1 MGSIQEGLLGFLW
14 VPADYLCL
22 QEACGAVL
30 NSMFPEL
37 GCYGLR
43 SQGARGAAAVAST
56 PEEAVD
62 LLRD

>member
-1 MGSIQEGLLGFLW
+1 MGSIQGSLLGFLW
-14 VPADYLCL
+14 VPTGYLCL

-30 NSMFPEL
+30 YSMFPEL
-37 GCYGLR
+37 GCYGLH
-43 SQGARGAAAVAST
+43 SQGDRGAAAVAST

>member
-1 MGSIQEGLLGFLW
+1 MGSIQGSLLGFLW
-14 VPADYLCL
+14 VPAGYLCL

-30 NSMFPEL
+30 DSMFPEL

-56 PEEAVD
+56 PEEAAD